1 MRINN
6 IPLVAFWPIA
16 VTVFVALFVLY
27 RRYRQRKKGQLEQP
41 PSNPAD
47 TPTPTTATA
56 VTQPP
61 PATPP
66 APPGALV
73 TLQVLP
79 NRDKLLTIAKDRA
92 KTGQCLYCDEPATAH
107 RPIFVQRR
115 PPGEK
120 VYTFLGGTTR
130 DVWQVQ
136 RERLSPFF
144 ADAQEYQQ
152 FLAVCRT
159 CAELETALYRD
170 FLAVRNAEYS
180 AFALEQRAAFHEYAT
195 YTAFEEMYRKLRAM
209 RMKKDNSG
217 NPPTQGTP

>member
-6 IPLVAFWPIA
+6 IPIIAFWPIGIA
-16 VTVFVALFVLY
+16 VLVALFVIY
-27 RRYRQRKKGQLEQP
+27 RRYRQRKKSHLEQ
-41 PSNPAD
+41 SSGNPAD
-47 TPTPTTATA
+47 TSTLTT

-107 RPIFVQRR
+107 RPTFVQRK
-115 PPGEK
+115 PPGEE

-136 RERLSPFF
+136 RERLSPVF
-144 ADAQEYQQ
+144 AEAQEYQQ
-152 FLAVCRT
+152 FLVVCRT
-159 CAELETALYRD
+159 CADLETALYRD

-180 AFALEQRAAFHEYAT
+180 SFALEQRAAFHEFAT

-217 NPPTQGTP
+217 SPPTQGTT